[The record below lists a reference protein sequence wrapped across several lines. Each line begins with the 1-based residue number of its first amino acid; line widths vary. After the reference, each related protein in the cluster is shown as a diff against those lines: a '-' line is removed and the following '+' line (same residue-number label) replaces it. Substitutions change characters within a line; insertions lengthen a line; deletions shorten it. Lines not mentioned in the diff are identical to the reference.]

1 MKFFFRG
8 RKLLRPCV
16 LLLGVS
22 VIAIPAFAGDVTRIK
37 IGTFSKRAYGTLR
50 SASGGDRACYLS
62 LKDDRGVNFEE
73 MADFDFCESKNI
85 LRFRGKRL
93 ALTYEI
99 ASVLAAECEGNMDCG
114 KSDRVALIKKM
125 RIVPGRSSK
134 K

>member
-1 MKFFFRG
+1 MKQFFRV
-8 RKLLRPCV
+8 RELLRFCV
-16 LLLGVS
+16 LLLGAS
-22 VIAIPAFAGDVTRIK
+22 AIALPASAGEVARIK
-37 IGTFSKRAYGTLR
+37 VGAFSKRAYGTLR
-50 SASGGDRACYLS
+50 GASGGDRACYLS

-73 MADFDFCESKNI
+73 MADFDFCETKNI

-125 RIVPGRSSK
+125 RIAPSRSRRK
-134 K
+134 